1 MKQILPTT
9 IPARLWRTVL
19 AGLLCLVGG
28 AGPAFAQAT
37 VQHFGS
43 DTDVSWA
50 TSSSTT
56 NILSGSTVTL
66 DGLKMTFMG
75 TDNTWEWDS
84 SKKGLRGNETP
95 QNPKGTVLK
104 SWNVETDEIPTH
116 GSVYK
121 FEATKAGH
129 LIIRGLFMSTKYF
142 AVKVTGGTK
151 TVIVTGAAPTDAT
164 DQSIEFDVETD
175 ATYYFFH
182 LGEKINSKRFELISI
197 SYAIL
202 GDEVCTEYKAWNFM
216 EEMDTWSGRGA
227 GTYDGLKLEGT
238 FTWNSANESMLID
251 KNTDGKVSFTV
262 GTTGYL
268 VLMQRSQTSKTATAI
283 KLTIGTEVKT
293 IPPVKSKSQVYCCK
307 INVTDQNHTV
317 TIEPRPDGQ
326 AYIHNIFFIP
336 ENSDWATRTASATLD
351 AKGFATYCPAWT
363 VKIPEAAD
371 GQTKVKA
378 YYMSAAEGSTLTF
391 TEITGTEIPGG
402 CAVLLTG
409 DAGATYNF
417 VEADKVAT
425 GGAWKSI
432 GLNSATGS
440 LGVSVLHPAYKSGI
454 KASANCWAYKKN
466 SGLYAQVTEGLAI
479 PEGKAWVDA
488 ELTPSQSDA
497 RGIAIVFDGNDPTG
511 ISEVTVKAEE
521 TRNGCFDLQGRR
533 VTNPVKGLYIVN
545 GKKVVIK

>member
-28 AGPAFAQAT
+28 GNPAFAQAT

-66 DGLKMTFMG
+66 DGLTMTFMG
-75 TDNTWEWDS
+75 TDNTWEWS
-84 SKKGLRGNETP
+84 TNKGLRGLETP
-95 QNPKGTVLK
+95 QRPKGTVLTK
-104 SWNVETDEIPTH
+104 WNSETDEIPTH
-116 GSVYK
+116 GSFYK
-121 FEATKAGH
+121 FEATKAGV
-129 LIIRGLFMSTKYF
+129 LSVVGRFVKTKYYV
-142 AVKVTGGTK
+142 VKETGDGGPSNRTAIYNETGPTNAAEK
-151 TVIVTGAAPTDAT
+151 TIA
-164 DQSIEFDVETD
+164 FDVEPG
-175 ATYYFFH
+175 ATYYFFQ
-182 LGEKINSKRFELISI
+182 LGTALNANRFELKSI
-197 SYAIL
+197 SYALL
-202 GDEVCTEYKAWNFM
+202 GDNDCKTWNFL
-216 EEMDTWSGRGA
+216 EEIDTWKGRGA
-227 GTYDGLKLEGT
+227 ETYDGLTLEGT
-238 FTWNSANESMLID
+238 FTWDATSGRIKIEAGS
-251 KNTDGKVSFTV
+251 DGKISFTAA
-262 GTTGYL
+262 TTGYL
-268 VLMQRSQTSKTATAI
+268 VIMGKSNKPKYPFNLEIGSTSATI
-283 KLTIGTEVKT
+283 LGVNQG
-293 IPPVKSKSQVYCCK
+293 SVYCRK
-307 INVTDQNHTV
+307 ITVTDQRQPV
-317 TIEPRPDGQ
+317 TISATETGN
-326 AYIHNIFFIP
+326 AYIHSIAYIP
-336 ENSDWATRTASATLD
+336 ENSDWTTRTASATLD

-363 VKIPEAAD
+363 VKIPEAVD
-371 GQTKVKA
+371 GQTQVKA
-378 YYMSAAEGSTLTF
+378 YYMSAASGSTLTF
-391 TEITGTEIPGG
+391 KEITTGNIPGG

-417 VEADKVAT
+417 SNADKIAT
-425 GGAWKSI
+425 GDSRTAI
-432 GLNSATGS
+432 GLNSAAGG

-454 KASANCWAYKKN
+454 KASANCWAYMKD
-466 SGLYAQVTEGLAI
+466 SGLYAHVTEGLEI

-497 RGIAIVFDGNDPTG
+497 RGIAIVLDGNDPTG